1 MNEVTEILTNED
13 ALETVEEI
21 VKAIPSNGFGKGVA
35 IGVGGVLVGELVY
48 KYALKPLGHKIKTW
62 AENRKAE
69 TADEADEAVEV
80 TYEEVE

>member
-13 ALETVEEI
+13 AMETAEEV

-35 IGVGGVLVGELVY
+35 IGVGSVLVGELIY
-48 KYALKPLGHKIKTW
+48 KYAIKPLGRKIKIL
-62 AENRKAE
+62 AENRKSE
-69 TADEADEAVEV
+69 TADEADEPVEV